1 LALNNNHLLTN
12 FIIRARI
19 GGSGTAMH
27 SFERK
32 GIVEIELDEEDST
45 NHDDHIEMALEAE
58 AKIYLQHLYKNIN
71 HISMLISVITQS
83 VCLFV

>member
-1 LALNNNHLLTN
+1 MYPLALNNNHLLTN

-45 NHDDHIEMALEAE
+45 NHRPVVSH
-58 AKIYLQHLYKNIN
+58 
-71 HISMLISVITQS
+71 
-83 VCLFV
+83 

>member
-1 LALNNNHLLTN
+1 MYYLALKNNHLLTN

-58 AKIYLQHLYKNIN
+58 AEDVSMKTREDGVNVLQ
-71 HISMLISVITQS
+71 V
-83 VCLFV
+83 